1 MTLTADPTP
10 DAALSAGA
18 TPEPTAGASASAAG
32 GGGGGIYCKWKILMM
47 RISKRSRIS
56 TERETITHVFMREKY
71 YRMNSKL
78 STKNSTM
85 PRRRV
90 FMNACISKKRRTL
103 TKNNEK
109 LGTKTTKI
117 FW

>member
-10 DAALSAGA
+10 DAAVFAGA
-18 TPEPTAGASASAAG
+18 TPEPTAGASASAAW
-32 GGGGGIYCKWKILMM
+32 GGGIYCNWKILMM

-85 PRRRV
+85 PRRRI

-109 LGTKTTKI
+109 LGTKTIKI